1 MVPTLNESRGL
12 DFRCRV
18 NRGARRI
25 IWLLNALAI
34 GVAGLRF
41 RCRGGG
47 LNRLAGKFNTAFGSC
62 SRPGSDGSIPI
73 LRDSRACGIRYFWQ
87 KSAHAITS
95 KTRILLRFFIARP
108 HSPSTIM
115 MQLYQARQRTLTR
128 ERGQHRIQ
136 LPIVHW
142 QQRDDSRSAVPF
154 KRPSSRAKTDVAPR
168 THADEPNSQQATR

>member
-47 LNRLAGKFNTAFGSC
+47 LNLSPESSTLLSAPAAGLAPTAVFPSCAIAELAAYDISGK
-62 SRPGSDGSIPI
+62 
-73 LRDSRACGIRYFWQ
+73 